1 MRALVLLLLLSVAA
15 CGKAEETPAAP
26 AQAVTPQPIGYPDI
40 EAKGLHG
47 ASCAYAS
54 GASMAPLVIAFADEA
69 VMKIDG
75 QIQRFVVDAESE
87 GAELGSRTRY
97 LGEGRTLLLT
107 IERGGEQAGGASA
120 NYTGSVRLVDDAG
133 AELFATEGAV
143 QCGS

>member
-1 MRALVLLLLLSVAA
+1 MRVAALALLLALSA
-15 CGKAEETPAAP
+15 CGDGAETEVPGP
-26 AQAVTPQPIGYPDI
+26 AVTPQPIGYPDI
-40 EAKGLHG
+40 EANGLYG

-54 GASMAPLVIAFADEA
+54 GASMAPLVLAFAEEA

-87 GAELGSRTRY
+87 GAEIGTRTRY
-97 LGEGRTLLLT
+97 LAEGRTLLLT
-107 IERGGEQAGGASA
+107 IEGGGEQAGSASA
-120 NYTGSVRLVDDAG
+120 NSTGTVRLVDDAG

>member
-1 MRALVLLLLLSVAA
+1 MRVASLALLLALSA
-15 CGKAEETPAAP
+15 CGDGAETEVPGPAI
-26 AQAVTPQPIGYPDI
+26 TPQPIGYPDI
-40 EAKGLHG
+40 EANGLHG

-54 GASMAPLVIAFADEA
+54 GASMAPLVLAFAEEA

-87 GAELGSRTRY
+87 GAEIGTRTRY
-97 LGEGRTLLLT
+97 LAEGRTLLLT
-107 IERGGEQAGGASA
+107 IEGGGEQAGRASA
-120 NYTGSVRLVDDAG
+120 NSTGTVRLVDDAG